1 MVIIQIYGV
10 IFTFV
15 GFKSVTLWQIP
26 SSPRFAL
33 MSSKVVKD
41 IPRRGYFEADAILDY
56 KFTTWKFSMKQFFMA
71 VGKPQDLFNEDV
83 QKLIKRS
90 LQRGY
95 EKFAK
100 QGKWFWS

>member
-1 MVIIQIYGV
+1 MLIIQIYGV

-26 SSPRFAL
+26 SSPQFAL

-56 KFTTWKFSMKQFFMA
+56 NVEVFDETIFYGC
-71 VGKPQDLFNEDV
+71 GKAPG
-83 QKLIKRS
+83 LI
-90 LQRGY
+90 QRRRP
-95 EKFAK
+95 KID
-100 QGKWFWS
+100 